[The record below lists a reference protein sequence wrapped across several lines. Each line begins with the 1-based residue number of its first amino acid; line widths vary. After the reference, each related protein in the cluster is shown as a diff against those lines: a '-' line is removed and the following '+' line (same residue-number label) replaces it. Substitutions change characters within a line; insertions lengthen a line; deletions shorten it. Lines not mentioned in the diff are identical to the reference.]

1 MKIKTVQISNYN
13 SIKNIKIIV
22 GDMLNLVG
30 QNNAGKSNV
39 LRALDLFFN
48 PTIQKIT
55 EETYHNRNTSEP
67 IEIVIEFWKLTNS
80 EKEIFTSYII
90 DDILKIK
97 RRFSWN
103 PDESKSIVTHIGY
116 GKVPKLEWLREDE
129 VSSEKINNWWIG
141 KESLVV
147 NGDKFTNHCGTS
159 KPTVTKWKESIP
171 KFIEKNKSQIEYVN
185 LERDNIKGYDGV
197 LKGGLPK
204 CIFIPAV
211 RDINDETK
219 ILKTNPFGILI
230 NQILSKI
237 SASDKQNLVDKL
249 SHISKLLNSEGGS
262 ERIQSIPKIE
272 ESLNTQLREL
282 TKDCTLELHIPVPT
296 FEDIFRNV
304 NITADDGFKGNIMN
318 KGHGLQRYVIFTIF
332 RIYSKIIEESR
343 SITGEPAVI
352 FLIEE
357 PELYLHPQA
366 QRTMYEV
373 LRNISNGHDQI
384 IYATH
389 SSLFVDITYFDQIA
403 IVSKTTEGGS
413 KTTSITQLPMQK
425 LLDDLTVRHPSA
437 TPTDSSM
444 RERSSHVYNPIRNEG
459 FFAKKIIL
467 VEGQSEEYS
476 FPLYCDVL
484 GCNLDINGI
493 SIINCGGKGTID
505 RYLRIFN
512 EFGIPC
518 YVIFDGDKG
527 TPEASLIQTTKDLL
541 ELLGY
546 SGTFPPSTIV
556 ENKFTVFEKN
566 FEEQM
571 KTEIPNYNTLKT
583 SAKSELGLTEDS
595 KPLISRYI
603 ARKITSN
610 GSGPER
616 STDHIPTTIKQIIV
630 KVNNLTWN
638 GTLLKTP

>member
-13 SIKNIKIIV
+13 SIKNIKITV

-30 QNNAGKSNV
+30 QNNAGKSNI

-67 IEIVIEFWKLTNS
+67 IEIAIEFWKLTDS
-80 EKEIFTSYII
+80 EKEIFTSYVVG
-90 DDILKIK
+90 DILKVK

-103 PDESKSIVTHIGY
+103 PSESKPTVTHIGY
-116 GKVPKLEWLREDE
+116 GKVPEPEWLREDE
-129 VSSEKINNWWIG
+129 ISTEKINNWWPTR
-141 KESLVV
+141 ENLVV
-147 NGDKFTNHCGTS
+147 NGDEFTNYCGTS
-159 KPTVTKWKESIP
+159 KPTVTKWKESI
-171 KFIEKNKSQIEYVN
+171 KQFIVGNRTHIEYVD
-185 LERDNIKGYDGV
+185 LERENIKGYDGV

-230 NQILSKI
+230 HQILSKI
-237 SASDKQNLVDKL
+237 SDSDKNNLVDKL

-272 ESLNTQLREL
+272 ESLNTQLSEL
-282 TKDCTLELHIPVPT
+282 IKDCTLELHIPVPT

-343 SITGEPAVI
+343 ATPGEPAVV

-357 PELYLHPQA
+357 PEIYLHPQA

-373 LRNISNGHDQI
+373 LKNIANGSDQI

-403 IVSKTTEGGS
+403 IVSKTTYGS
-413 KTTSITQLPMQK
+413 SKITSITQLPMQK
-425 LLDDLTVRHPSA
+425 LLDDLTARYPGT

-476 FPLYCDVL
+476 FPLYCDTL
-484 GCNLDINGI
+484 GYNLDINGV

-518 YVIFDGDKG
+518 YVVFDGDGDKDD
-527 TPEASLIQTTKDLL
+527 ANLKQTTRNLL

-546 SGTFPPSTIV
+546 TGTFPPSTIV
-556 ENKFTVFEKN
+556 DNKFTVFEKN

-571 KTEIPNYNTLKT
+571 RSEISNYATLKT

-595 KPLISRYI
+595 KPLIARYV
-603 ARKITSN
+603 ARKITVN
-610 GSGPER
+610 GSGTPVNN
-616 STDHIPTTIKQIIV
+616 IPVTVKKIIE
-630 KVNNLTWN
+630 KVNSLTWTR
-638 GTLLKTP
+638 TLLKTR